1 MAAGELVLRAAEGF
15 DGSSTVGISCSD
27 AQNDLTNVDTG
38 DGAVRLA
45 ESTTHTGLESI
56 GSGARQHLVDT
67 DDVVRVGAHAEME
80 TFLSCDLDEVLVG
93 ADTGC
98 FERFRAQ
105 LLIFVG
111 DKVDAEREFVN
122 VRTLTA
128 KVEDPNLRVGYTTV
142 EPRLGIWLVL
152 AVAVASRWTTS
163 HFEGV
168 SGLSW
173 GIIMA
178 QKAAKTLAAHN
189 TAVLNRTL
197 LLTLVI
203 HTFFIL
209 LRCLLWRSSFTKK
222 SLALYILLCF
232 PSFFI
237 QFQFERIGRPTY
249 GSSPGELRKSGEDL
263 EAKGLTEYMWDVLYW
278 TYGCVILAAVLGDW
292 AWWWWIVIPAYSAW
306 LAYTTFMGAQG
317 GMSKFAGADKAGT
330 PQAGS
335 KRQQKMEKR
344 GGQKVQYR

>member
-1 MAAGELVLRAAEGF
+1 
-15 DGSSTVGISCSD
+15 
-27 AQNDLTNVDTG
+27 
-38 DGAVRLA
+38 
-45 ESTTHTGLESI
+45 
-56 GSGARQHLVDT
+56 
-67 DDVVRVGAHAEME
+67 
-80 TFLSCDLDEVLVG
+80 
-93 ADTGC
+93 
-98 FERFRAQ
+98 
-105 LLIFVG
+105 
-111 DKVDAEREFVN
+111 
-122 VRTLTA
+122 
-128 KVEDPNLRVGYTTV
+128 
-142 EPRLGIWLVL
+142 
-152 AVAVASRWTTS
+152 
-163 HFEGV
+163 
-168 SGLSW
+168 
-173 GIIMA
+173 MA

-209 LRCLLWRSSFTKK
+209 LRCLLWRSSFTKI

-317 GMSKFAGADKAGT
+317 GMSKLAGADSAGT